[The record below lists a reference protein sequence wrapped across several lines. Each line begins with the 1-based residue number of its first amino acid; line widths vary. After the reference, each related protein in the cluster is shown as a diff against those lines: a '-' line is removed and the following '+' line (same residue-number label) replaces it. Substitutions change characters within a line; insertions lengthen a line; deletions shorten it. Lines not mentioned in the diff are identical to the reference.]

1 MSKCKAIL
9 DAKKIN
15 SIKLQ
20 KKSQESSKN
29 VKKSKK

>member
-9 DAKKIN
+9 DAKKVK
-15 SIKLQ
+15 SISLQ
-20 KKSQESSKN
+20 RKSQESSKS